1 MNHQRGGHITSSFV
15 GQIIIDISSRANQTP
30 EYKRTVNRS
39 ITNTGHG
46 SIFLGSSSRLEGGDR
61 NIRMLLGAHF
71 ARQGQLKIDTFGGR
85 CNRNEMTLDT
95 VVRETIEEIFN
106 FKPEQ
111 NIITRI
117 REFLN
122 TNTELY
128 YILSVGRTHT
138 AYSYIFDVSVLGDF
152 IRIIDQLLNEGSIT
166 GLVIPLTD
174 GYSNIMNYLDNNV
187 KFSDSSSFSGR
198 NRETGPN
205 CTINLVEFIKE
216 RYISRSFIQMQRQMN
231 INTRGLNEIKY
242 LSFTSLSKLLASVPS
257 GRYNLWNFNKNR
269 RENIIIKDLLQR
281 ILNKDLLRYIAG
293 YS

>member
-198 NRETGPN
+198 NREPGPN